1 MSQVNY
7 SPKETTVHDSNVSDL
22 ESKSRRSSFSS
33 SPSSPRTCK
42 SERSLAGSPFIDPGE
57 ASDEE
62 YYKYCIPGKAS
73 NNRVSNKR
81 AQLPGD
87 HRQARLALGSAKSKH
102 HHHEPP
108 AVVVGAATGN
118 NAKPL
123 RSFLIDDILSYK
135 PKKDASVK
143 QSNASASS
151 KSSTIVNNSN
161 NSLSAS
167 QIVRPWDTES
177 RSAWP
182 GARGSSSQPLDVSSK
197 HLRDFA
203 RPRSADDESFDG
215 SEVSEDSESPASSTY
230 HKSNNVISS
239 PLDALFQMTSKTLE
253 AINNTDKVGGTF
265 ICRFILILIC
275 MHASH

>member
-7 SPKETTVHDSNVSDL
+7 SPKETVNDSNVSDL

-62 YYKYCIPGKAS
+62 YYKYCIPGKA
-73 NNRVSNKR
+73 NNNKVSNKR

-87 HRQARLALGSAKSKH
+87 HRQARLAVSSAKSKH
-102 HHHEPP
+102 HHHHHQPP

-135 PKKDASVK
+135 PKKDASTK
-143 QSNASASS
+143 QSNSSASS
-151 KSSTIVNNSN
+151 KSSTIVNNS
-161 NSLSAS
+161 SLSAS
-167 QIVRPWDTES
+167 QIVRPWDTEN
-177 RSAWP
+177 RPAWP
-182 GARGSSSQPLDVSSK
+182 GARGSSSQSLDVSNN

-215 SEVSEDSESPASSTY
+215 SEVSEDSESPASSTC

-253 AINNTDKVGGTF
+253 AINNTDKVGGM
-265 ICRFILILIC
+265 CRYYSILLIC
-275 MHASH
+275 MYVTH